1 MEKILEEELPKLED
15 VIPGLVKLPM
25 YEGVDSFGTSC
36 MMLRITIYMETP
48 YRYSA
53 YRALM
58 REVKLIFDRRGIKVP
73 LNQIVVHEA
82 HD

>member
-1 MEKILEEELPKLED
+1 MLKKDIQYIGVSTRNDKDL
-15 VIPGLVKLPM
+15 

-36 MMLRITIYMETP
+36 LMLRITIYMETP